1 MRKATVGTAGGL
13 LITSGLVLGT
23 SASAA
28 AAPAAPADR
37 IFRGEVSS
45 DTAPDCTEAK
55 CVALT
60 FDDGPGKYTDELL
73 DVLDEHDAKATFY
86 VLGSKIGHFED
97 TVERMA
103 EDGHEVGNHTW
114 DHDDLATLSADQ
126 IKDDLERTDRA
137 IADVTGEKPATMRPP
152 YGSLNDTAR
161 EAIHHPILLWD
172 VDTLDWQHRD
182 SDKIVDITL
191 NGTDQGSV
199 VLFHDIHESSV
210 EAIPDVLDGL
220 AEQDYQFVTVSD
232 LFEGDLEP
240 GTAYSDARPEQ

>member
-1 MRKATVGTAGGL
+1 MRKATVGTTGSL
-13 LITSGLVLGT
+13 LLASGLVL
-23 SASAA
+23 SASVPAA
-28 AAPAAPADR
+28 AAPTAPADR
-37 IFRGEVSS
+37 IFRGEDSS
-45 DTAPDCTEAK
+45 DRAPDCTEAK

-60 FDDGPGKYTDELL
+60 FDDGPGEYTDELL

-86 VLGSKIGHFED
+86 VLGSKIGKFED

-114 DHDDLATLSADQ
+114 DHEDLATLSADQ

-152 YGSLNDTAR
+152 YGSLSDTAR

-182 SDKIVDITL
+182 SDKILDITL
-191 NGTDQGSV
+191 DETDQGSV

-210 EAIPDVLDGL
+210 DAIPDVLDEL
-220 AEQDYQFVTVSD
+220 ADQDYEFVTVTD
-232 LFEGDLEP
+232 LFEDDLEP
-240 GTAYSDARPEQ
+240 GTAYSDARPKQ

>member
-1 MRKATVGTAGGL
+1 
-13 LITSGLVLGT
+13 
-23 SASAA
+23 
-28 AAPAAPADR
+28 
-37 IFRGEVSS
+37 
-45 DTAPDCTEAK
+45 
-55 CVALT
+55 VALT

-86 VLGSKIGHFED
+86 VLGSNIDNFED

-152 YGSLNDTAR
+152 YGSLSDTAR

-182 SDKIVDITL
+182 SDKILDITL
-191 NGTDQGSV
+191 DETDQGSV

-210 EAIPDVLDGL
+210 DAIPDVLDEL
-220 AEQDYQFVTVSD
+220 AEQDYEFVTVTD
-232 LFEGDLEP
+232 LFEDDLEP